1 MRCTVTQQSTPT
13 FSEPTLVETR
23 REIANH
29 WGWFLAL
36 GILLVVAGMAAIA
49 FPFLSTIAAKL
60 AIGWIFLI
68 AGVVEVIHA
77 FYVKR
82 WSGFFWNLLIGLLYI
97 VAGGWLAFFPLTG
110 ILTLTIVIA
119 ALFIAEG
126 IMELIMGLRMRPHE
140 GWGWVVFSGLVAVAA
155 GLLIA
160 LNLPVSAVWALG
172 LLAGINLLF
181 SGWSFIYLALSG
193 RRAREEGVAAAA

>member
-1 MRCTVTQQSTPT
+1 MTNQSTPPT
-13 FSEPTLVETR
+13 SEPSLEETR
-23 REIANH
+23 REIARH

-36 GILLVVAGMAAIA
+36 GILLVLAGMAAIA
-49 FPFLSTIAAKL
+49 FPFLSTIAAKI
-60 AIGWIFLI
+60 AIGWIFLV

-82 WSGFFWNLLIGLLYI
+82 WAGFFWNLLIGLLYI
-97 VAGGWLAFFPLTG
+97 VAGAWLAFFPLTG
-110 ILTLTIVIA
+110 VLTLTIVIA

-126 IMELIMGLRMRPHE
+126 IMEFIMGLRMRPHD

-160 LNLPVSAVWALG
+160 LSLPASAVWALG

-181 SGWSFIYLALSG
+181 SGWSFIYLALG
-193 RRAREEGVAAAA
+193 GKRASEEGIAAAG

>member
-1 MRCTVTQQSTPT
+1 MTHQSIPA
-13 FSEPTLVETR
+13 FSEPTFEETR
-23 REIANH
+23 REIARR

-36 GILLVVAGMAAIA
+36 GIVLVLIGMAAIL
-49 FPFLSTIAAKL
+49 FPFLSTIAAKI
-60 AIGWIFLI
+60 AIGWIFLV
-68 AGVVEVIHA
+68 AGVVEVFHA
-77 FYVKR
+77 FYVQR
-82 WSGFFWNLLIGLLYI
+82 WAGFFWNLLIGLLYI

-126 IMELIMGLRMRPHE
+126 IMELVMGFRMRPHE

-160 LNLPVSAVWALG
+160 LSLPASAVWALG

-193 RRAREEGVAAAA
+193 KRASEEGVAAAA

>member
-1 MRCTVTQQSTPT
+1 MTQQSAPP
-13 FSEPTLVETR
+13 FSEPTFEETR
-23 REIANH
+23 REIARH

-36 GILLVVAGMAAIA
+36 GILLVVIGMAAIA
-49 FPFLSTIAAKL
+49 FPFLSTIAAKV
-60 AIGWIFLI
+60 AIGWIFLV

-82 WSGFFWNLLIGLLYI
+82 WAGFFWNLLIGLLYI

-126 IMELIMGLRMRPHE
+126 IVEFIMGFRMRPHE

-160 LNLPVSAVWALG
+160 LSLPESTVWALG

-193 RRAREEGVAAAA
+193 KRASAEGIATAA

>member
-1 MRCTVTQQSTPT
+1 VTQQSTTP
-13 FSEPTLVETR
+13 FSEPTFEETR
-23 REIANH
+23 REIARH

-36 GILLVVAGMAAIA
+36 GILLVLGGMAAIA
-49 FPFLSTIAAKL
+49 FPLLSTIAAKI
-60 AIGWIFLI
+60 AIGWIFLV

-82 WSGFFWNLLIGLLYI
+82 WAGFLWNLLIGFLYI
-97 VAGGWLAFFPLTG
+97 AAGAWLAFFPLTG
-110 ILTLTIVIA
+110 IITLTIVIA

-160 LNLPVSAVWALG
+160 LSLPESAVWALG

-181 SGWSFIYLALSG
+181 SGWSFVYLALSG
-193 RRAREEGVAAAA
+193 RRASEEGVAAAA

>member
-1 MRCTVTQQSTPT
+1 MSDTTTPMQADPAVL
-13 FSEPTLVETR
+13 EAR
-23 REIANH
+23 RHFREH

-36 GILLVVAGMAAIA
+36 GIVLVIAGIAAIA

-68 AGVVEVIHA
+68 VGIAEIIHG
-77 FYVKR
+77 FFVPR
-82 WSGFFWNLLIGLLYI
+82 WSGFLWNVLIGLLY
-97 VAGGWLAFFPLTG
+97 VVVGGWLAFFPLTG

-126 IMELIMGLRMRPHE
+126 IMELVMGVRLRPHE
-140 GWGWVVFSGLVAVAA
+140 GWGWLIFSGLVAIAA
-155 GLLIA
+155 GALIA
-160 LNLPVSAVWALG
+160 LNLPSSAAWALG

-181 SGWSFIYLALSG
+181 SGWSFIFLALSG
-193 RRAREEGVAAAA
+193 RRVLEPTATVTG

>member
-1 MRCTVTQQSTPT
+1 
-13 FSEPTLVETR
+13 
-23 REIANH
+23 
-29 WGWFLAL
+29 
-36 GILLVVAGMAAIA
+36 MAAIA
-49 FPFLSTIAAKL
+49 FPFLSTIAAKI
-60 AIGWIFLI
+60 AIGWIFLV
-68 AGVVEVIHA
+68 AGVVEILHA

-82 WSGFFWNLLIGLLYI
+82 WAGFFWNLLIGLLYI
-97 VAGGWLAFFPLTG
+97 LAGGWLVLFPLTG

-119 ALFIAEG
+119 ALFIVEG
-126 IMELIMGLRMRPHE
+126 VLEFIMGFRMRPHE

-160 LNLPVSAVWALG
+160 LSLPESAVWALG

-193 RRAREEGVAAAA
+193 KRASDQGVAAVT

>member
-1 MRCTVTQQSTPT
+1 MTQQSTPAWL
-13 FSEPTLVETR
+13 EPTLEETR
-23 REIANH
+23 REIARH

-36 GILLVVAGMAAIA
+36 GILLVLVGMAAIA
-49 FPFLSTIAAKL
+49 FPFLSTIAAKV

-68 AGVVEVIHA
+68 AGIFELIHA
-77 FYVKR
+77 FSVKR
-82 WSGFFWNLLIGLLYI
+82 WAGFFWTLLIGLLYI
-97 VAGGWLAFFPLTG
+97 AAGIWLAFFPLTG

-126 IMELIMGLRMRPHE
+126 IMEFIMGFRMRPHE

-160 LNLPVSAVWALG
+160 LSLPESAVWALG

-181 SGWSFIYLALSG
+181 SGWSFIYLALG
-193 RRAREEGVAAAA
+193 GKRASEEGVATAA

>member
-1 MRCTVTQQSTPT
+1 MTQQSTPA
-13 FSEPTLVETR
+13 FDEPTFEETR
-23 REIANH
+23 REIARH

-36 GILLVVAGMAAIA
+36 GILLVLAGAAAIA
-49 FPFLSTIAAKL
+49 FPFLSTVAAKI
-60 AIGWIFLI
+60 AIGWIFLV

-82 WSGFFWNLLIGLLYI
+82 WAGFFWNLLIGLLYI

-126 IMELIMGLRMRPHE
+126 IIELVMGFRMRPHE

-160 LNLPVSAVWALG
+160 LSLPASAVWALG
-172 LLAGINLLF
+172 LLAGVNLLF
-181 SGWSFIYLALSG
+181 SGWSFIALSLSG
-193 RRAREEGVAAAA
+193 KRAGEEGIAAA

>member
-1 MRCTVTQQSTPT
+1 MTQQSTPA
-13 FSEPTLVETR
+13 FSEPTFEETR
-23 REIANH
+23 REIATH

-36 GILLVVAGMAAIA
+36 GILLVLAGMAAIA
-49 FPFLSTIAAKL
+49 FPFLSTIAAKI
-60 AIGWIFLI
+60 AIGWIFLV
-68 AGVVEVIHA
+68 AGVVEVFHA

-82 WSGFFWNLLIGLLYI
+82 WAGFFWNLLIGLLYI
-97 VAGGWLAFFPLTG
+97 AAGGWLAFFPLTG
-110 ILTLTIVIA
+110 IVTLTIVIA

-126 IMELIMGLRMRPHE
+126 IMEFIMGFRMRPHE
-140 GWGWVVFSGLVAVAA
+140 GWGWVAFSGLVAVAA

-160 LNLPVSAVWALG
+160 LSLPESAVWALG

-193 RRAREEGVAAAA
+193 KRASEEGVAAAA

>member
-1 MRCTVTQQSTPT
+1 VTQQSTPP
-13 FSEPTLVETR
+13 FSEPSLEETR
-23 REIANH
+23 REVARH

-36 GILLVVAGMAAIA
+36 GILLVLAGMAAIA
-49 FPFLSTIAAKL
+49 FPFLSTIAAKI
-60 AIGWIFLI
+60 AIGWIFLVT
-68 AGVVEVIHA
+68 GVIEIIHA

-82 WSGFFWNLLIGLLYI
+82 WAGFFWNLLIGILY
-97 VAGGWLAFFPLTG
+97 VLAGGWLAFFPLTG

-126 IMELIMGLRMRPHE
+126 IVEFIMGLRMRPHE
-140 GWGWVVFSGLVAVAA
+140 GWGWVFFSGIVAVAA

-160 LNLPVSAVWALG
+160 LSLPESAVWALG

-193 RRAREEGVAAAA
+193 KRASEEGVAAA

>member
-1 MRCTVTQQSTPT
+1 MTQQSTPP
-13 FSEPTLVETR
+13 FPEPTLEETR
-23 REIANH
+23 REIARH

-36 GILLVVAGMAAIA
+36 GILLVLIGMAAIA
-49 FPFLSTIAAKL
+49 FPFLSTIAAKI
-60 AIGWIFLI
+60 AIGWVFLI
-68 AGVVEVIHA
+68 AGVVDVIHA

-82 WSGFFWNLLIGLLYI
+82 WAGFLWNLLIGLLYI
-97 VAGGWLAFFPLTG
+97 LAGGWLVFFPLTG

-119 ALFIAEG
+119 ALFLAEG
-126 IMELIMGLRMRPHE
+126 IMEVIMGLRMRPHE
-140 GWGWVVFSGLVAVAA
+140 GWGWVIFSGLVAIAA

-160 LNLPVSAVWALG
+160 LSLPESAVWALG

-193 RRAREEGVAAAA
+193 KRAREEGVAAAA

>member
-1 MRCTVTQQSTPT
+1 MTQQSTPA
-13 FSEPTLVETR
+13 FDEPTFEETR
-23 REIANH
+23 REIARH
-29 WGWFLAL
+29 LGWFLAL
-36 GILLVVAGMAAIA
+36 GILLVLAGAAAIA
-49 FPFLSTIAAKL
+49 FPFLSTVAAKI
-60 AIGWIFLI
+60 AIGWIFLV

-82 WSGFFWNLLIGLLYI
+82 WAGFFWNLLIGLLYI

-126 IMELIMGLRMRPHE
+126 IIELVMGFRMRPHE

-160 LNLPVSAVWALG
+160 LSLPASAVWALG
-172 LLAGINLLF
+172 LLAGVNLLF
-181 SGWSFIYLALSG
+181 SGWSFIALSLSG
-193 RRAREEGVAAAA
+193 KRAGEEGIAAA

>member
-1 MRCTVTQQSTPT
+1 MTNQSAPP
-13 FSEPTLVETR
+13 FSEPSLEETR
-23 REIANH
+23 REIARH

-36 GILLVVAGMAAIA
+36 GIVLVLAGIAAIA
-49 FPFLSTIAAKL
+49 FPFLSTIAAKI
-60 AIGWIFLI
+60 AIGWIFLV

-82 WSGFFWNLLIGLLYI
+82 WAGFFWNLLIGLLYI

-126 IMELIMGLRMRPHE
+126 IMELIMGFRMRPHE
-140 GWGWVVFSGLVAVAA
+140 GWGWVAFSGLVAVAA

-160 LNLPVSAVWALG
+160 LSLPESAVWALG
-172 LLAGINLLF
+172 LLAGVNLLF
-181 SGWSFIYLALSG
+181 SGWSFIYLALG
-193 RRAREEGVAAAA
+193 GKRASEEGVAAA

>member
-1 MRCTVTQQSTPT
+1 MTQQSTPA
-13 FSEPTLVETR
+13 FPEPTFEETR
-23 REIANH
+23 REIARH

-36 GILLVVAGMAAIA
+36 GILLVLAGVAAIA
-49 FPFLSTIAAKL
+49 FPFLSTVAAKI

-68 AGVVEVIHA
+68 AGIVEVIHA

-82 WSGFFWNLLIGLLYI
+82 WAGFFWNLLIGILYI

-126 IMELIMGLRMRPHE
+126 IIELVMGFRMRPHE
-140 GWGWVVFSGLVAVAA
+140 GWGWVVFSGLVALAA

-160 LNLPVSAVWALG
+160 LNLPTSAVWALG
-172 LLAGINLLF
+172 LIAGVNLLF
-181 SGWSFIYLALSG
+181 SGWSFISLSLSG
-193 RRAREEGVAAAA
+193 KRAGEEGIAAAR

>member
-1 MRCTVTQQSTPT
+1 MAQQSTAA
-13 FSEPTLVETR
+13 FSEPTFEETR
-23 REIANH
+23 REIARY

-36 GILLVVAGMAAIA
+36 GILLVLTGIAAIA
-49 FPFLSTIAAKL
+49 FPFLSTIAAKI
-60 AIGWIFLI
+60 AIGWIFLV
-68 AGVVEVIHA
+68 AGVVEVFHA

-82 WSGFFWNLLIGLLYI
+82 WAGFFWNLLIGLLY
-97 VAGGWLAFFPLTG
+97 VLAGGWLAFFPLTG

-126 IMELIMGLRMRPHE
+126 IMEFIMGFRMRPHE
-140 GWGWVVFSGLVAVAA
+140 GWGWVAFSGLVAVAA

-160 LNLPVSAVWALG
+160 LSLPESAVWALG

-193 RRAREEGVAAAA
+193 KRASEEGVAAAA

>member
-1 MRCTVTQQSTPT
+1 
-13 FSEPTLVETR
+13 LV
-23 REIANH
+23 I
-29 WGWFLAL
+29 L
-36 GILLVVAGMAAIA
+36 GIAAIA
-49 FPFLSTIAAKL
+49 FPFLSTIAAKI
-60 AIGWIFLI
+60 AIGWIFLV

-82 WSGFFWNLLIGLLYI
+82 WAGFFWNLLIGLLYI
-97 VAGGWLAFFPLTG
+97 VAGAWLAFFPLTG
-110 ILTLTIVIA
+110 VLTLTIVIA

-126 IMELIMGLRMRPHE
+126 IMEFIMGLRMRPHD

-160 LNLPVSAVWALG
+160 LSLPASAVWALG

-181 SGWSFIYLALSG
+181 SGWSFIYLALG
-193 RRAREEGVAAAA
+193 GKRASEEGIAAAG

>member
-1 MRCTVTQQSTPT
+1 MTQQFTPA
-13 FSEPTLVETR
+13 FSEPTLEETR
-23 REIANH
+23 QEIARH
-29 WGWFLAL
+29 WGWFLIL
-36 GILLVVAGMAAIA
+36 GILLVLIGMAAIA
-49 FPFLSTIAAKL
+49 FPFLSTLAAKI
-60 AIGWIFLI
+60 AIGWIFLV
-68 AGVVEVIHA
+68 AGVVEVFHA

-82 WSGFFWNLLIGLLYI
+82 WAGFFWNLLIGLLYI
-97 VAGGWLAFFPLTG
+97 AAGVWLAFFPLTG

-126 IMELIMGLRMRPHE
+126 IMKLIMGFRMRPHE
-140 GWGWVVFSGLVAVAA
+140 GLGWVIFSGLVAIAA

-160 LNLPVSAVWALG
+160 LSLPASAVWALG

-193 RRAREEGVAAAA
+193 KRASDEGVAAAA

>member
-1 MRCTVTQQSTPT
+1 MTQQFTPAL
-13 FSEPTLVETR
+13 SEPTFEETR
-23 REIANH
+23 REIATH

-36 GILLVVAGMAAIA
+36 GILLLVMGVAAIA
-49 FPFLSTIAAKL
+49 FPFLSTIAAKI
-60 AIGWIFLI
+60 AIGWIFLV

-82 WSGFFWNLLIGLLYI
+82 WTGFFWNLLIGLLYI

-110 ILTLTIVIA
+110 IVTLTIVIA

-126 IMELIMGLRMRPHE
+126 MMEFIMGFRMRPHE
-140 GWGWVVFSGLVAVAA
+140 GWGWVVFSGAVAVAA

-160 LNLPVSAVWALG
+160 LGLPGSAVWALG

-193 RRAREEGVAAAA
+193 KRASEGGVAAAA